1 MTDAPHSPAEPTR
14 RDVLAGMAGVA
25 ALVLAPA
32 GVAASPGGVS
42 PLLQASSRLT
52 GIALDSSYLELADT
66 VWSTLAPTYGAPVLQ
81 KLVQAVNAAPADRPL
96 KDVLSEQGLLPA
108 GQALATTWYTGGSA
122 VDQGKTVLFY
132 DDALMWRAC
141 AFTKPPANCGGQ
153 FGYWEQAWTPGA
165 SGPAPAS
172 KT

>member
-1 MTDAPHSPAEPTR
+1 MNDAPLHPPAEPSR

-32 GVAASPGGVS
+32 GVAASSGGVS

-52 GIALDSSYLELADT
+52 GIALDASYLELADT
-66 VWSTLAPTYGAPVLQ
+66 VWSLLTPTYGAPVLR
-81 KLVQAVNAAPADRPL
+81 KLVQAVNAAPPDRPL
-96 KDVLSEQGLLPA
+96 KDVLAEQGLLPA
-108 GQALATTWYTGGSA
+108 AQALATTWYTGAADG
-122 VDQGKTVLFY
+122 GRTVHFY

-153 FGYWEQAWTPGA
+153 FGYWEHAWKPGA